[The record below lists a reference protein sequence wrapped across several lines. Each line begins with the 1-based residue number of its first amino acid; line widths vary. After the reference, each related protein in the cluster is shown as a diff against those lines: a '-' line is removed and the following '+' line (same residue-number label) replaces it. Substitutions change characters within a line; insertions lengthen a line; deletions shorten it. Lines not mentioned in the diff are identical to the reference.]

1 MPPQVVRKGGA
12 LTKEAISDSDI
23 KLLFRAL
30 DKDRDGTRLLA
41 QPSRASA
48 GPELLPWCRQE

>member
-1 MPPQVVRKGGA
+1 MPQVVRKGGA

-41 QPSRASA
+41 QPSRAST
-48 GPELLPWCRQE
+48 GPELLPWCWQE